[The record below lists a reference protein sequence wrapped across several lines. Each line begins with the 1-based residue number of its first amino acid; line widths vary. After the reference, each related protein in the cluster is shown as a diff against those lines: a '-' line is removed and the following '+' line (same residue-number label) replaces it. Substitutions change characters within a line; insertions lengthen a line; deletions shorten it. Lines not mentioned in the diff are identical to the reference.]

1 MNVRA
6 SVVAAARARTAR
18 GSPWKTSAC
27 VFGITLAAAALAG
40 CAGER
45 LETDSPTGVN
55 LAGTWRLDAQAS
67 QNPQAMIDQIERDA
81 QKRMRRRGPP
91 MDPLDDPDD
100 PIDDAPE
107 RTRFPGRGAGGGQG
121 GSGRRAGA
129 PPGAGQ
135 SQSTDSPRRRF
146 TRRPS
151 YEVALGPQL
160 HAEGLTIE
168 QSATRLMFAR
178 GDWRRTFTPGGQ
190 SVVSVAE
197 GVADQRSGW
206 SGRDYVIE
214 VKPQVGPRVIERYG
228 LSGDNRQLV
237 EKFTLTEEGLPK
249 LEFTRVYVR
258 GIPAPR
264 ALPTSN

>member
-1 MNVRA
+1 MRA
-6 SVVAAARARTAR
+6 GRGASWKART
-18 GSPWKTSAC
+18 C
-27 VFGITLAAAALAG
+27 VLGVALAG
-40 CAGER
+40 AALQGCTGTPLEPATPAGV
-45 LETDSPTGVN
+45 D
-55 LAGTWRLDAQAS
+55 LAGTWKLDAQAS
-67 QNPQAMIDQIERDA
+67 QNPQAMIDAIEREQ
-81 QKRMRRRGPP
+81 QKHMRRRGPP
-91 MDPLDDPDD
+91 RGPLDDLDDAIDDD
-100 PIDDAPE
+100 PEPTAP
-107 RTRFPGRGAGGGQG
+107 PGRGTGGGGQG
-121 GSGRRAGA
+121 GSGRHAGA

-135 SQSTDSPRRRF
+135 NQNAGATHRRF

-160 HAEGLTIE
+160 HADGLTIE

-206 SGRDYVIE
+206 SGREYVIE

-228 LSGDNRQLV
+228 LSQDNRQLV

-249 LEFTRVYVR
+249 LEFTRIYVR
-258 GIPAPR
+258 GTPAPR
-264 ALPTSN
+264 GLPTSN